1 MNDDNLEDD
10 DSDKDDLR
18 HDVVSVVA
26 VQTPVDGGVVV
37 VPCGS
42 KDLW

>member
-1 MNDDNLEDD
+1 MNDDNSVD
-10 DSDKDDLR
+10 DSDKDDG